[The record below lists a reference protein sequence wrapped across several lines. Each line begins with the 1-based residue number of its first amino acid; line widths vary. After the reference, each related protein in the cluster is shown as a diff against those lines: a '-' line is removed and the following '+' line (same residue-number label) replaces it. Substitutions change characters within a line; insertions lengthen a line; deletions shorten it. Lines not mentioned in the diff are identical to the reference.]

1 MALISVLMPIYNS
14 EEYLN
19 ETLSSL
25 HNQSFPDFEVL
36 LVDDGSTDGSARVCS
51 EWCDLDDR
59 FEYYYQENGGGGV
72 ARNAA
77 IEKALRGSSKYIAWV
92 DSDDIVSVDY
102 LRTLA
107 TIAEEGGFDVVQCGF
122 CEFAESVP
130 SNIQNNIPAPTAL
143 SVSVYSGKD
152 FEAKLLQGSVEFG
165 VLWNKLWKKSLYVNC
180 RVTLNKRLSGRINDD
195 ENIIWQLYLE
205 SNTIAIIDSNLYG
218 YRIHNG
224 SVQHSSIKERS
235 LEIFE
240 IWLNRWSFYK
250 DHSYAEFAQVASEK
264 IIFVFAF
271 LLSFPHSD
279 YEKWVSFRNKA
290 KSEFQRVSYA
300 TEDARRI
307 DLVLLSSVA
316 KFWFGVFRVYGL
328 LYRLLKKNRK

>member
-14 EEYLN
+14 EKYLN

-25 HNQSFPDFEVL
+25 HNQSFTDFEVL

-59 FEYYYQENGGGGV
+59 FQYYYQENGGGGV
-72 ARNAA
+72 ARNVA
-77 IEKALRGSSKYIAWV
+77 IERAMRSSSKYIAWV
-92 DSDDIVSVDY
+92 DSDDIVSADY
-102 LRTLA
+102 LLTLV

-122 CEFAESVP
+122 CEFGGSIP
-130 SNIQNNIPAPTAL
+130 SNILNNIQAPTVL
-143 SVSVYSGKD
+143 GMSVSSGKD
-152 FEAKLLQGSVEFG
+152 LEAKLLQGSVEYG
-165 VLWNKLWKKSLYVNC
+165 VLWNKLWKKTLYTNC
-180 RVTLNKRLSGRINDD
+180 RVTLNRRLSGRINDD

-205 SNTIAIIDSNLYG
+205 SNKIAIIDSILYG
-218 YRIHNG
+218 YRIHSG

-250 DHSYAEFAQVASEK
+250 NHSYSEFAQVASEK
-264 IIFVFAF
+264 IIFVFAY
-271 LLSFPHSD
+271 LLSLPHSD
-279 YEKWVSFRNKA
+279 YENWVSFRNKA
-290 KSEFQRVSYA
+290 ESEFQRVSYA
-300 TEDARRI
+300 TEDAQRI

>member
-36 LVDDGSTDGSARVCS
+36 LVDDGSTDGSARVCN

-72 ARNAA
+72 ARNVA
-77 IEKALRGSSKYIAWV
+77 IERAMRSSSEYIAWV

-102 LRTLA
+102 LRTLV
-107 TIAEEGGFDVVQCGF
+107 TIAEEGGFDIVQCGF
-122 CEFAESVP
+122 CEFGESIS
-130 SNIQNNIPAPTAL
+130 SNIQNSIQAPMAL
-143 SVSVYSGKD
+143 GVSVYNGKEL
-152 FEAKLLQGSVEFG
+152 EAKLLQGSVEFG
-165 VLWNKLWKKSLYVNC
+165 VLWNKLWKKSLYTNC
-180 RVTLNKRLSGRINDD
+180 RVILNKRLSGRINDD
-195 ENIIWQLYLE
+195 ENIIWQLNLE
-205 SNTIAIIDSNLYG
+205 SNKIAIIDSVLYG
-218 YRIHNG
+218 YRIHSG

-250 DHSYAEFAQVASEK
+250 DHSYLDFAQVASEK

-271 LLSFPHSD
+271 ILSLPHSD
-279 YEKWVSFRNKA
+279 YENWVSFRNKA

-300 TEDARRI
+300 TEDAQRI

-316 KFWFGVFRVYGL
+316 KLWFGAFRLYGL
-328 LYRLLKKNRK
+328 LYRSLKMNRK